1 MEVASN
7 NKSNAFSLSP
17 PSSLLSDF
25 FYISLLSS
33 RMKTP
38 NSISPMVVSKSGRF
52 FLCCF
57 LPTAILVSAA
67 FFMGNLLVV
76 TDYKE
81 RLSGWISI
89 GAMQITGAKVCQ
101 AQCRPDES
109 ESLPRGIVSRTSD
122 LEMRSLQGAPIRK
135 KNSKTSTNL
144 LAVAAGIKQKES
156 VNKIVTKFLSSDFVL
171 MLFHYD
177 GIVDDWRDFEW
188 SSQAIH
194 VSAMNQTKWWFAK
207 RFLHPDIISE
217 YAYIFIWDE
226 DIGVEYFDVGRYLSI
241 IKEEELE
248 ISQPALDPYNSVVHH
263 PLTLR
268 EKTLKVHRKT
278 HRREGAR
285 RCDGDNTGP
294 PCAGWVEIMV
304 PVFSKA
310 AWRCTWLL
318 IQSDLIHGWG
328 VDEQLGYCVKGNRT
342 KNIGIVDS
350 EYVVHNALPTLGG
363 SPENQTNPQLPD
375 QAAQNTSLP
384 NSELLVPSVSTQ
396 HDDRDKVRKRCFA
409 ELAIFRKR
417 WNKSVEEDECW
428 VDPYKQ
434 PPRQS
439 NY

>member
-7 NKSNAFSLSP
+7 NKSNAFSVSP
-17 PSSLLSDF
+17 PSSLLSDL

-38 NSISPMVVSKSGRF
+38 NSVSLS
-52 FLCCF
+52 
-57 LPTAILVSAA
+57 TQAILVSAA
-67 FFMGNLLVV
+67 FFMGNVLMV

-89 GAMQITGAKVCQ
+89 SAMQITGAKVCQ
-101 AQCRPDES
+101 AQCRTDES
-109 ESLPRGIVSRTSD
+109 EALPRGIVSRTSD
-122 LEMRSLQGAPIRK
+122 LEMQYLQGGPIRK

-144 LAVAAGIKQKES
+144 LAIAAGIKQKES

-241 IKEEELE
+241 VKEEELE

-328 VDEQLGYCVKGNRT
+328 VDEQLGYCGNRT

-363 SPENQTNPQLPD
+363 SPENQTNPQVPD

-396 HDDRDKVRKRCFA
+396 HNDRDEVRKRCFA

-439 NY
+439 NF